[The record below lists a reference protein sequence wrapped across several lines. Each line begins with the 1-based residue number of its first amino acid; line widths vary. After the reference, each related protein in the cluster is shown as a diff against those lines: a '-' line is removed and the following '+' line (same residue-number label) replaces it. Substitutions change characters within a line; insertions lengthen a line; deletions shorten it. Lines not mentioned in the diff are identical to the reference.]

1 MKIRDRGTE
10 RSRDRVSVPWAHAEC
25 LSFRA
30 SAASRGISQTR
41 PLQSL
46 RSVGVTI
53 LFCLLGGSSFAS
65 PADLFNQGN
74 QAYESGDFVGAVTLY
89 DSAAAGMTS
98 AELLYNRGDARFKL
112 GEIGRAIADYN
123 RAYVLK
129 PHDKA
134 IHHNLAFA
142 RQFRPDKTLTIE
154 NPLVRMF
161 NNVLRLLDAATAR
174 VLAGLFFFLALGA
187 LALLFVRGGRLFGWL
202 ALGFGALFLY
212 CFISAASW
220 GAITSP
226 ERAVVVQPELTL
238 RSGPGPEYKEIA
250 VVHDGLEVMLREQRP
265 GYVLIQIP
273 GGDGG
278 WVESASVEPIFAR

>member
-1 MKIRDRGTE
+1 MRGRVVE
-10 RSRDRVSVPWAHAEC
+10 RSSGLVVKC
-25 LSFRA
+25 IGIVTL
-30 SAASRGISQTR
+30 AACG
-41 PLQSL
+41 LQIA
-46 RSVGVTI
+46 VAT
-53 LFCLLGGSSFAS
+53 

-74 QAYESGDFVGAVTLY
+74 QAYESADFVGALTLY
-89 DSAAAGMTS
+89 DSAASGMTS
-98 AELLYNRGDARFKL
+98 AELFYNRGDVRFKL

-134 IHHNLAFA
+134 IIHNLAFA
-142 RQFRPDKTLTIE
+142 RQFRPDRTLTIE
-154 NPLVRMF
+154 NPLVRML
-161 NNVLRLLDAATAR
+161 NSVLRLLDAATAR
-174 VLAGLFFFLALGA
+174 VLAGFFFFLSLAS
-187 LALLFVRGGRLFGWL
+187 LALLFVRGQRLFGWI
-202 ALGFGALFLY
+202 ALGLGVLFLY
-212 CFISAASW
+212 CFIAAASW
-220 GAITSP
+220 GAVTSP
-226 ERAVVVQPELTL
+226 ERAVVVQPEVTL